1 MPKMGNT
8 FLTMQELEKKKEY
21 LLGLSSVIPTWNAS
35 YQFLFKEIQQ
45 ELLGKVN
52 EKLKTSIHF
61 KYMCRATSRGIMY
74 YIQLWYIKKRPHS
87 VSFLYF

>member
-1 MPKMGNT
+1 MPKWGTLFNNART
-8 FLTMQELEKKKEY
+8 RKEKEY

-45 ELLGKVN
+45 ELLGKIN

-74 YIQLWYIKKRPHS
+74 YIQLGI
-87 VSFLYF
+87 

>member
-8 FLTMQELEKKKEY
+8 FVTIQELEKKKEY
-21 LLGLSSVIPTWNAS
+21 LLGLSSVIPTWNTS

-52 EKLKTSIHF
+52 EKL
-61 KYMCRATSRGIMY
+61 
-74 YIQLWYIKKRPHS
+74 
-87 VSFLYF
+87 